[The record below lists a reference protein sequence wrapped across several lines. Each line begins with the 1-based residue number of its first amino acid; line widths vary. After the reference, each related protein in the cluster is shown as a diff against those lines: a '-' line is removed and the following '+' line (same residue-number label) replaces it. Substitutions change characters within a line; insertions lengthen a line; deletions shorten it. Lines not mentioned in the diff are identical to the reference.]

1 MSKYDPYED
10 VRRSKAD
17 EAATDWREISSR
29 FWRYLRTRP
38 AECWGFFVVGLIFG
52 GMFF

>member
-1 MSKYDPYED
+1 MSKYDPYDE
-10 VRRSKAD
+10 VRRSRAD
-17 EAATDWREISSR
+17 EAAADWREISSR

-38 AECWGFFVVGLIFG
+38 AESWGFFIAGLIFG